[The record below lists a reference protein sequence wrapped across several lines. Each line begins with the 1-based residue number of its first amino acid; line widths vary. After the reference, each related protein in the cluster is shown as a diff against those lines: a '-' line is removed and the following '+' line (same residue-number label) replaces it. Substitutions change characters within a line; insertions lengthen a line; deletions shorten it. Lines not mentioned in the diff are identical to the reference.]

1 MKIKLDQSDLIF
13 IWLVLLF
20 MSYNAAVRS
29 DIFDLRLPLTERKTI
44 IYNSV
49 LLELPK
55 GRGKLKD
62 DDAEKFKSA
71 LLEIGRIKCKKSF
84 EILFNYY
91 VPRLVSF
98 MRATRISEKI
108 ADELAQEVMIKVWRK
123 AEMFDPLRGNVS
135 AWIFTIARN
144 IRTDAIR
151 AKLRPTFDP
160 TDPIFDT
167 VELSGDQK
175 IINAEQAKT
184 IIEEIEN
191 LPPEQ
196 SELIRLSFYEGLAH
210 PEIAQRIGIPL
221 GTVKSRIR
229 LAFVKLR
236 SALEIRENEN
246 AN

>member
-1 MKIKLDQSDLIF
+1 MKLDQSDPNF
-13 IWLVLLF
+13 FSLVLLF
-20 MSYNAAVRS
+20 MSYSAAIRNDV
-29 DIFDLRLPLTERKTI
+29 FDLGPPVILRKPK
-44 IYNSV
+44 IYNAIV
-49 LLELPK
+49 LEVPK

-62 DDAEKFKSA
+62 DDSEKFTFA
-71 LLEIGRIKCKKSF
+71 LKEIGRIKCKKSF

-123 AEMFDPLRGNVS
+123 ADMFDPLRGNVS

-160 TDPIFDT
+160 TDPIFET
-167 VELSGDQK
+167 PEISGDQK
-175 IINAEQAKT
+175 IIDAEQAKT
-184 IIEEIEN
+184 ITEEIKN

-210 PEIAQRIGIPL
+210 PEIAQRVGIPL

-229 LAFVKLR
+229 LAFGKLR
-236 SALEIRENEN
+236 SALEIREEKD